1 MVGYRSLQRSRYVDY
16 GAALAWGAMVGLRAR
31 QAVGGDW
38 LSALLGLQS
47 AVVAY
52 LLVNRSSPRGEIP
65 LAWLLLAW
73 SSALLP
79 LAART
84 GGASLVP
91 PSMATIFAALGLV
104 LAIWA
109 LLSLGPAFGI
119 APADRGLVISG
130 PYRWLRHPAYAGELL
145 SVGAFVLAHA
155 GFWNAVLF
163 VMLLISLVVR
173 IHMEEGVI
181 DEYGAYALRVRR
193 RLIPGLC

>member
-1 MVGYRSLQRSRYVDY
+1 MIGSRGLHRSRYVDY

-31 QAVGGDW
+31 QAIAGDW

-52 LLVNRSSPRGEIP
+52 LLVNRNPSRGEGP
-65 LAWLLLAW
+65 LTWQLLAW
-73 SSALLP
+73 ASALLP

-84 GGASLVP
+84 DGPSLIQPLIAALV
-91 PSMATIFAALGLV
+91 AALGLG

-109 LLSLGPAFGI
+109 LLSLGRAFGV
-119 APADRGLVISG
+119 APADRGLMTSG

-155 GFWNAVLF
+155 GPWNVVLF
-163 VMLLISLVVR
+163 ALLLISLVVR
-173 IHMEEGVI
+173 MRMEEGVI
-181 DEYGAYALRVRR
+181 EGYGAYAHRVRR
-193 RLIPGLC
+193 RLIPGVW